1 MLGPARQAYAYGD
14 IKMELRL
21 PIYVLW
27 IAALASLAGTI
38 FCALVCW
45 SPSRRPPIPGATE

>member
-1 MLGPARQAYAYGD
+1 MLLPAGQAYAYGD

-27 IAALASLAGTI
+27 VVALASLAGTI
-38 FCALVCW
+38 FCALVTLVAK
-45 SPSRRPPIPGATE
+45 PATAGTGRTE